1 MDKLGKIHG
10 HYWKEHP
17 KITKISKFESD
28 SLKTNEDVASQ
39 SRKKFDRHL
48 FDWGHKLIAALH
60 TNVCIFARLRRI
72 TLI

>member
-28 SLKTNEDVASQ
+28 SWKTNEDVASQ